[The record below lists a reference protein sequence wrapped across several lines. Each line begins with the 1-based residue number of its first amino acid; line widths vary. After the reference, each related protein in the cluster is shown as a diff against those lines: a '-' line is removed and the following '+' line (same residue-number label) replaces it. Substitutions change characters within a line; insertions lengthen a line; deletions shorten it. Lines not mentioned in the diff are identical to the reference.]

1 MQDMAAQKGLKQP
14 MGLGGG
20 SVIITHSGGA
30 PTRLIEIM
38 GAMGEDMR
46 LDGRARC
53 LEPAHGRQRDRAAN
67 R

>member
-1 MQDMAAQKGLKQP
+1 

-20 SVIITHSGGA
+20 SVVITHSGGA

-53 LEPAHGRQRDRAAN
+53 LEPAQGRQRDRAAN